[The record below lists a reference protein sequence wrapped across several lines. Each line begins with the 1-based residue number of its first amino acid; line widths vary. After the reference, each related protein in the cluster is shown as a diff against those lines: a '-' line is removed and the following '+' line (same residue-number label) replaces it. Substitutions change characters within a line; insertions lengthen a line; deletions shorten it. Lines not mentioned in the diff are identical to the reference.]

1 MPIQDYI
8 SLMATIPIER
18 TIFMTSTKTIL
29 VHGNTVPRL
38 PLSGIERGSMVTAIS
53 PMASWGARYASEVEA
68 AIRRYDYLNL
78 KQPVYA
84 RKLTQEEMNQLF
96 NGNPNYIKNIGRN
109 IDGKEW
115 KELTCSEKNGAD

>member
-1 MPIQDYI
+1 
-8 SLMATIPIER
+8 
-18 TIFMTSTKTIL
+18 
-29 VHGNTVPRL
+29 
-38 PLSGIERGSMVTAIS
+38 MVTAIS

-68 AIRRYDYLNL
+68 AIRRYDYLNS
-78 KQPVYA
+78 KQPVYT
-84 RKLTQEEMNQLF
+84 RKLTQEEINQLF